1 MKIPPQRRFHFSIL
15 FIIREAEVFTSFYQA
30 TAIGQLDTLM
40 FDTIIKLRN
49 NKKQSNENSIHILIS
64 KDCKSLSKKT
74 IRGKILTLT
83 KESNVIKWPSA
94 GKNSEN
100 IRDPKRKI
108 ERAHCAGGKKRSTC
122 RKIEAKLSGFKTK
135 ERILAEAN
143 KGNPKEFKFMK
154 IFRATVEIRE
164 KKLRKGKRAKSPK

>member
-1 MKIPPQRRFHFSIL
+1 M
-15 FIIREAEVFTSFYQA
+15 
-30 TAIGQLDTLM
+30 
-40 FDTIIKLRN
+40 
-49 NKKQSNENSIHILIS
+49 
-64 KDCKSLSKKT
+64 
-74 IRGKILTLT
+74 TLT

-94 GKNSEN
+94 VKNSEN

-122 RKIEAKLSGFKTK
+122 RKIVAKLSGFKTK

>member
-1 MKIPPQRRFHFSIL
+1 MKIPPQRRFHFSLL

-30 TAIGQLDTLM
+30 TVIGQLDTLM

-83 KESNVIKWPSA
+83 KESNVIK
-94 GKNSEN
+94 
-100 IRDPKRKI
+100 
-108 ERAHCAGGKKRSTC
+108 
-122 RKIEAKLSGFKTK
+122 
-135 ERILAEAN
+135 
-143 KGNPKEFKFMK
+143 
-154 IFRATVEIRE
+154 
-164 KKLRKGKRAKSPK
+164 